1 MCVCVRVRA
10 CVRVLYTLFNSNL
23 ALIPQGSVLLL
34 EKGDI
39 IPVTR
44 HPDFRIFACMN
55 PATDVGK
62 KDLPSG
68 IRNRFTELFVD
79 ELVAELDLMTL
90 SAEYLKG
97 VNLPQSVHKGLVK
110 FYLDVRAKAENSLSD
125 ISGKRPHYSLRTFC
139 RALRLASTNRYGHPL
154 RSLFESFCL
163 SFLTRLNRSSHPI
176 VIDMVTASLKGA
188 TRNLNSILK
197 QPLPEPKRVDSSS
210 LSISSSSSSHVLVK
224 DYWLRK
230 GGADCV
236 VDEFYV
242 VTDSVSANLKDLSR
256 VVSAFSFPVLIQ
268 GETSVGKTSLIQY
281 LADSTGNHCVRINN
295 HEHTDIQEYVGSYGA
310 DAATGAL
317 VYQDGVLV
325 EAMRKGKWEVSFVWV
340 IIESDGPNLSYF
352 LR

>member
-1 MCVCVRVRA
+1 MVSQLA
-10 CVRVLYTLFNSNL
+10 FQKFSLY
-23 ALIPQGSVLLL
+23 
-34 EKGDI
+34 
-39 IPVTR
+39 R
-44 HPDFRIFACMN
+44 YN
-55 PATDVGK
+55 PATCGTASDWAALVETLKRTAVGGVSQ
-62 KDLPSG
+62 SG
-68 IRNRFTELFVD
+68 WGPRGALTPRD
-79 ELVAELDLMTL
+79 PQ
-90 SAEYLKG
+90 LKG
-97 VNLPQSVHKGLVK
+97 RLVP
-110 FYLDVRAKAENSLSD
+110 LHLS
-125 ISGKRPHYSLRTFC
+125 SGNPVSKR
-139 RALRLASTNRYGHPL
+139 
-154 RSLFESFCL
+154 CL
-163 SFLTRLNRSSHPI
+163 SNSTCTATSGAPQQI
-176 VIDMVTASLKGA
+176 IDMVAASLGGA

-325 EAMRKGKWEVSFVWV
+325 EAMRKGKWEF
-340 IIESDGPNLSYF
+340 GHLYG
-352 LR
+352 